1 MGERLPQGPLKLS
14 EFLSPRI
21 PPGRSGTSPYKHL
34 LWSGLSVGR
43 SSSLEGE
50 INENLA
56 TPPIYKY
63 AIHFLH
69 RERNEM
75 KGDATTNTADK

>member
-21 PPGRSGTSPYKHL
+21 PPGRSFCGV
-34 LWSGLSVGR
+34 GFLSVGR

-50 INENLA
+50 INKNLA

>member
-21 PPGRSGTSPYKHL
+21 PPGRSFCGV
-34 LWSGLSVGR
+34 GFLSVVGR

-50 INENLA
+50 IN
-56 TPPIYKY
+56 

-69 RERNEM
+69 RKRNEM

>member
-1 MGERLPQGPLKLS
+1 M
-14 EFLSPRI
+14 
-21 PPGRSGTSPYKHL
+21 
-34 LWSGLSVGR
+34 
-43 SSSLEGE
+43 EGE

>member
-1 MGERLPQGPLKLS
+1 
-14 EFLSPRI
+14 
-21 PPGRSGTSPYKHL
+21 
-34 LWSGLSVGR
+34 
-43 SSSLEGE
+43 LEGGD
-50 INENLA
+50 
-56 TPPIYKY
+56 IYKY